1 MSGNS
6 KSRHAEIAG
15 GGIGGL
21 SMGILLARKGWSVT
35 VHERMPEIREI
46 GAGLVLHHTSLV
58 VFEELGLLEGM
69 VEGAVAFDRSS
80 MRDRRGKELWGRELG
95 HVSRSFNPMRQAVIR
110 ELADAAE
117 SAGVEVLT
125 GSNVERI
132 EPEGVLVTDSGEVRG
147 GDLVVAADG
156 FHSRLRDALGLTD
169 VKRSLASGCTRTVI
183 PRGEFDSE
191 DAFIE
196 YWSGHRRMG
205 ICPTSDDLTY
215 VYLACPLDD
224 ERGSRLPLDT
234 EYWQAAFPA
243 LPDEFVERLGQGEP
257 VRHPYA
263 YVRCKSWSS
272 GRVAVIGDAAH
283 ALPPTLGQGV
293 GLTVSNVRAL
303 VDAMERESDIPA
315 ALAHWEQS
323 YRKVTDTT
331 QRWSLLYES
340 LCSRWPESLELGRV
354 WFMRGLRKIKIE
366 DRMEV
371 ANRAADELAAR
382 LAVPAERAA

>member
-1 MSGNS
+1 
-6 KSRHAEIAG
+6 
-15 GGIGGL
+15 
-21 SMGILLARKGWSVT
+21 MGILLARKGWSVT

-69 VEGAVAFDRSS
+69 TDDAVAFDRSA
-80 MRDRRGKELWGRELG
+80 MLDRRGKKLWGRELG
-95 HVSRSFNPMRQAVIR
+95 HVSRSFNPLRQAVIR
-110 ELADAAE
+110 ELSEAADA
-117 SAGVEVLT
+117 AGVEVLT

-132 EPEGVLVTDSGEVRG
+132 LPEGVLVTDTGVEREA
-147 GDLVVAADG
+147 DLVVAADG

-169 VKRSLASGCTRTVI
+169 VKRMLPSGCTRTVI
-183 PRGEFDSE
+183 PRGKFDDE
-191 DAFIE
+191 DAFLE

-205 ICPTSDDLTY
+205 ICPTSTDLTY

-224 ERGSRLPLDT
+224 ARGSELPIDL
-234 EYWQAAFPA
+234 EYWQQSFPA
-243 LPDEFVERLGQGEP
+243 LPDEFIERLGQGEP

-263 YVRCKSWSS
+263 YVRCKKWSE

-303 VDAMERESDIPA
+303 VDAMEREPHIPT
-315 ALAHWEQS
+315 ALAHWEES

-340 LCSRWPESLELGRV
+340 LCSRWPEPLELGRV
-354 WFMRGLRKIKIE
+354 WFMRGLRRIKIE

-371 ANRAADELAAR
+371 ANRAADELAGR
-382 LAVPAERAA
+382 LAKPAERAA